1 MIAEIHVTL
10 KPALL
15 DAQGKTVLR
24 ALQQLG
30 HRQVRGVRIGKHISI
45 EMAEGQTPSQLEAD
59 IDLMCRQL
67 LANPVIEDY
76 SITVGGE
83 IVAASTRNEGV
94 QKIVTSQADE
104 VPAPRP
110 QRSSA
115 AATPDSQ
122 PARLDAPRLSAPQN
136 VASAVTAPLAEEAPP
151 KTGAAATP
159 SMLPETAPGATP
171 VPRESFPDVAVA
183 DNPLNDNDE
192 ATIEEPRG

>member
-1 MIAEIHVTL
+1 MFAEIHVTL

-30 HRQVRGVRIGKHISI
+30 HRQVRDVRIGKHISI

-83 IVAASTRNEGV
+83 VVAASTRKDDGAP
-94 QKIVTSQADE
+94 KIVTSEADA

-110 QRSSA
+110 QGSSA
-115 AATPDSQ
+115 AATPDAQ
-122 PARLDAPRLSAPQN
+122 PARLDAPRLSAPQTI
-136 VASAVTAPLAEEAPP
+136 VPAATAPHLKAPQSNS
-151 KTGAAATP
+151 ATP
-159 SMLPETAPGATP
+159 SMLPESAPGATP

-183 DNPLNDNDE
+183 DNAANDNDE
-192 ATIEEPRG
+192 AAIEEPRL